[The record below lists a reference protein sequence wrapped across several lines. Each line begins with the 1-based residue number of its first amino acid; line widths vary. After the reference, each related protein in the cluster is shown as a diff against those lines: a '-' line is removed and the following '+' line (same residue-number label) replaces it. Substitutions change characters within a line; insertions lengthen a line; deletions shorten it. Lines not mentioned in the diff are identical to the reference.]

1 MNESLSIFLLFYL
14 KKKYILKKKSV
25 SIYVRLNLILIS
37 FSVPIS
43 CHFGDSFDWMK
54 SKFRF

>member
-14 KKKYILKKKSV
+14 KKIYIKKKSV